1 MPTFPR
7 LAAIGLAWSVSQL
20 QMNAQPPAPVPC
32 DQAVVNHIAVRGLN
46 PKALTYPVSS
56 LTIPSLGFATGDM
69 AAAIDPLV
77 ANYMN
82 QNGSAGGTVTMTYNN
97 HLIFAKSYGY
107 ADLTNHLFTQPDTRL
122 RVASVTKALTAMGI
136 LKLVH
141 DYIPLERT
149 APGWPLN
156 EQPFSPPGFGSPIG
170 GTRQA
175 WIEPATV
182 SDLLY
187 HEGGWNE
194 DYEDYDTLNAV
205 EGVLGTAGPPD
216 CQTLL
221 QYVESRPMTKSDFVP
236 GNGQIY
242 SNVGYCALGE
252 TIHLLGGA
260 ASYLD
265 YMNTNVFTPLGM
277 NDTLLGSSKQADQL
291 DREAVY
297 YPCGYLAGR
306 VPPVTPIPCEY
317 GTPPI
322 EGKSLFPPHDTVS
335 VAYGGGVHT
344 FSLQA
349 SEGAGGLVSTS
360 IDLAHF
366 SGAIASGQLP
376 NFQGDLLHPGW
387 PQKFYSYSAG
397 QSAYEKANGLNDF
410 YYGMGWNWV
419 QPNAVATPFLSYDNY
434 NLEKIGQL
442 PGTSSSVTTTA
453 DGYSFSG
460 IFNGDFG
467 SGTVAPAEGIFWGK
481 TGALQ
486 AAYNHASAQPWNID
500 FFPEYAQDYTAWMSA
515 GAFASY
521 LAAQESS
528 GLYPSRLEGR
538 AAPGAAVI
546 SPLVIQYRARFSSQK
561 LPAGVAAPQVIYG
574 ASCSTVLSA
583 LEAAP
588 ASTPLVSLQIFSD
601 PYTFSSVYQ
610 AVWSAPIPQLP
621 GN

>member
-1 MPTFPR
+1 MNNRSSFTRFASTV
-7 LAAIGLAWSVSQL
+7 LTLSLI
-20 QMNAQPPAPVPC
+20 NAQPPAPTPC
-32 DQAVVNHIAVRGLN
+32 DQAVVDHIAVKGLD
-46 PKALTYPVSS
+46 ATLLSYPVSS
-56 LTIPSLGFATGDM
+56 LTIPTLGFATEDM

-82 QNGSAGGTVTMTYNN
+82 QNGSAGGTVTITYNN

-107 ADLTNHLFTQPDTRL
+107 ADVSNGLFTQPDSRL
-122 RVASVTKALTAMGI
+122 RIASVTKALTAMGI
-136 LKLVH
+136 LKLAH
-141 DYIPLERT
+141 DSIPLLGS

-156 EQPFSPPGFGSPIG
+156 YHPFNPPAFGSPIG
-170 GTRQA
+170 GSTQT

-187 HEGGWNE
+187 HEGGWAE
-194 DYEDYDTLNAV
+194 DYEDYDTLKAV
-205 EGVLGTAGPPD
+205 EGVLGTGGPPD

-221 QYVESRPMTKSDFVP
+221 RYVQAQPMTSADFSP

-242 SNVGYCALGE
+242 SNIGFCALGE
-252 TIHLLGGA
+252 TIRQLSGA
-260 ASYLD
+260 ASYMD
-265 YMNTNVFTPLGM
+265 YMNTNVFAPLGM

-291 DREAVY
+291 DREVVY

-306 VPPVTPIPCEY
+306 YAPKSPIPCEY

-360 IDLAHF
+360 IDLARF

-387 PQKFYSYSAG
+387 PKKFYTYSAG
-397 QSAYEKANGLNDF
+397 QSAYEKAKGLNDI
-410 YYGMGWNWV
+410 YMGMGWNWV
-419 QPNAVATPFLSYDNY
+419 QPKPVATPFLPYDNY

-442 PGTSSSVTTTA
+442 PGTSSSVTTTG

-481 TGALQ
+481 AGAPQ
-486 AAYNHASAQPWNID
+486 AAYNHASAQPWYVD
-500 FFPEYAQDYTAWMSA
+500 FFPEYAQDYTAWMSS
-515 GAFASY
+515 GDFASY
-521 LAAQESS
+521 LATQESS

-538 AAPGAAVI
+538 AAPAGSAPF
-546 SPLVIQYRARFSSQK
+546 SPLFIQYRARFSAQK
-561 LPAGVAAPQVIYG
+561 LPTGSAAPQVLYG
-574 ASCSTVLSA
+574 ASCATVLSA
-583 LEAAP
+583 LQAAP
-588 ASTPLVSLQIFSD
+588 ASTPLVSLQIFID
-601 PYTFSSVYQ
+601 PYTFSPVYQ
-610 AVWSAPIPQLP
+610 AVWSGPIPQLP
-621 GN
+621 GS